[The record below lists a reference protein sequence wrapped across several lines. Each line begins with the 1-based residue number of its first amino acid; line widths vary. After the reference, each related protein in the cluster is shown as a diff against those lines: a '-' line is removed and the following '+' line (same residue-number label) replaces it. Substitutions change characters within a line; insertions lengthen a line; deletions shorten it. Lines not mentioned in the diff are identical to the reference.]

1 MKRVF
6 LAVLIFNSFVGL
18 TQQKEIKILKAD
30 LSYTDEEK
38 HPGATI
44 LIGNVKISHEGAIL
58 DCKKAF
64 YYQKENFFKAIG
76 DVLINQG
83 DTIRQT
89 SQYVDYD
96 GNLKQTVSWGDVVLK
111 DPTMIMTT
119 DTLYFDREKQVL
131 SYKDFATIKD
141 ETNVL
146 KSKNGRYFLE
156 KKKFTA
162 TTKVT
167 ITNPDNLIESNHLDY
182 YTNSGHAYLYGAS
195 TITNKKDGNKIYS
208 EKGFYNTKTDISHF
222 VKNSKLYLDNRTIE
236 GDSLFYDKPRGFAS
250 ATNNI
255 VVIDTAEN
263 FVAKGNYAEF
273 FQKRDSI
280 FMIDRAVAISVVE
293 KDSTFIHGDTLVVT
307 GPKKKRIIRSY
318 RNVKIFKQ
326 DLQGKADSLHTDQ
339 ESGITKMYYS
349 PVLWSGKSQITGD
362 SIKLLSNKETEKLDS
377 LKILGKSFIIQ
388 KDSLD
393 PKNFNQ
399 IKGKN
404 MYGKFFENKL
414 KTLLVKG
421 NGEAVKY
428 NWNDEGVLETITK
441 QLCSN
446 IEFELSDNE
455 IDRIKCFKQSD
466 GITYPPSIFPKEE
479 AKLKGFLWREDEQ
492 PKTKEDIFLKDKKTV
507 RIPLA
512 KKITPK
518 KSTPAKKGVDKK
530 AVNKKSVKK
539 KGTNPNP

>member
-1 MKRVF
+1 MKRVLLVVF
-6 LAVLIFNSFVGL
+6 IFTSFIGL
-18 TQQKEIKILKAD
+18 SQQKKINIIHSD
-30 LSYTDEEK
+30 LSYTDEK
-38 HPGATI
+38 KYPGATI
-44 LIGNVKISHEGAIL
+44 LIGGVKISHEGAIL
-58 DCKKAF
+58 NCKKAF
-64 YYQKENFFKAIG
+64 YYQKDNFFKGIG

-83 DTIRQT
+83 DTILQT

-96 GNLKQTVSWGDVVLK
+96 ANLKQAVSWGDVVLR
-111 DPTMIMTT
+111 DPSMTMTT
-119 DTLYFDREKQVL
+119 DTLYFDREKQL
-131 SYKDFATIKD
+131 LFYKDFATIKD
-141 ETNVL
+141 DTNVL
-146 KSKNGRYFLE
+146 KSKNGKYFLE
-156 KKKFTA
+156 EKKFTA

-182 YTNSGHAYLYGAS
+182 YTNTGHAYLYGPS
-195 TITNKKDGNKIYS
+195 TITNKKDNNKVYS
-208 EKGFYNTKTDISHF
+208 ERGFYNTKTDVSHF
-222 VKNSKLYLDNRTIE
+222 VKNSKLFLDNRTIE
-236 GDSLFYDKPRGFAS
+236 GDSLYYDKPRGFAS

-255 VVIDTAEN
+255 VVIDTAQN

-273 FQKRDSI
+273 FQKKDSI

-307 GPKKKRIIRSY
+307 GPKKKRIVRSY
-318 RNVKIFKQ
+318 RNVKIFKA
-326 DLQGKADSLHTDQ
+326 DLQGKCDSLHTDQ
-339 ESGITKMYYS
+339 ESGITRMYYS

-362 SIKLLSNKETEKLDS
+362 SIQLLSNKVTDKLDS

-421 NGEAVKY
+421 NGQAIKY

-446 IEFELSDNE
+446 IEFELTDNE
-455 IDRIKCFKQSD
+455 IDQIKCLKQTD
-466 GITYPPSIFPKEE
+466 GKTYPPSLFPENDK
-479 AKLKGFLWREDEQ
+479 KLKGFIWREDEQ
-492 PKTKEDIFLKDKKTV
+492 PLKKEDIFIKDGKPKRV
-507 RIPLA
+507 PLA
-512 KKITPK
+512 KKIAPKASSPK
-518 KSTPAKKGVDKK
+518 KDNPKKTSD
-530 AVNKKSVKK
+530 KKSVKK
-539 KGTNPNP
+539 KGTKPNP